1 MKMRTIRWAAAAV
14 VLTAGSAL
22 FGCSSSAQGLS
33 FEASANQNGTAARR
47 AASRHRNPVQGAAG
61 ASVGSPLAWEYGRND
76 AYQPMS
82 PAFAPAGVSAVYQ
95 RDSQRT
101 IHGEPLDTFIRRTW
115 TYERTVR

>member
-1 MKMRTIRWAAAAV
+1 MKTRTIRWAAAAV
-14 VLTAGSAL
+14 ALTAGSAL
-22 FGCSSSAQGLS
+22 AGCSSRAPGLS
-33 FEASANQNGTAARR
+33 FESSATGTGSVAVPSAWLL
-47 AASRHRNPVQGAAG
+47 RNAGDGVAG

-101 IHGEPLDTFIRRTW
+101 IHGEPLDTFIQRTW